1 MATTP
6 EGRTKARIK
15 RLLVNRGVWFFM
27 PVQSGYGSPELD
39 FICAVNRER
48 WDQRGN
54 RYFAWESFFIE
65 AKAHGGTPSPRQ
77 ALLIQHHRAEGRKVF
92 VIDDEHDSLQPR
104 FDSLKDLDNW
114 LSS

>member
-15 RLLVNRGVWFFM
+15 RLLVHRGVWFFM

-39 FICAVNRER
+39 FICSVNRER
-48 WDQRGN
+48 HDAKGR
-54 RYFAWESFFIE
+54 RYFIWEMFHIE
-65 AKAHGGTPSPRQ
+65 AKAHGEDPTPRQ
-77 ALLIQHHRAEGRKVF
+77 ALLIAQHRAEGRKVF

-104 FDSLKDLDNW
+104 HDSLKDLDTW
-114 LSS
+114 LSP